1 MLKKMNASFVFNLIV
16 YYKGETVEC
25 IINILFTFIVD
36 GCFSWVTHKIE
47 YIFSRNC
54 GWLLRLKW
62 RVKKKLLIYFSCGA
76 MNNEQTDEYIRKS
89 FGYLC

>member
-1 MLKKMNASFVFNLIV
+1 MLLYIKPQNIKALMLKKMNASFVFNLIV

-62 RVKKKLLIYFSCGA
+62 RVKKKTVDLFFMRCY
-76 MNNEQTDEYIRKS
+76 EQ
-89 FGYLC
+89 